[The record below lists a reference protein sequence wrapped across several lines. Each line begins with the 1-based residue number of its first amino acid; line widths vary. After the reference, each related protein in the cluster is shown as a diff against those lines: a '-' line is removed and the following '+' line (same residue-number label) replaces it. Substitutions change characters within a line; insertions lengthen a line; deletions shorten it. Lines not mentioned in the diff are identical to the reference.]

1 MGAVPCGAEPAVGAG
16 RGAGVLRRRGAWR
29 GGARRGG
36 EGRGPAVKARPLARD
51 QPRHRSPGARPPCGE
66 VRGAPVSAGSEGPS
80 QRAPPGTGEG
90 EQGLRFFRPEARERR
105 GVCQSLGG
113 LRGGREPAWRRLVGR
128 RLPSCLENKEP
139 GVGAASAPRHRGL
152 FPAASQEG
160 CRKLFPKSS
169 LGGRNPLL
177 FCSRKGKSGPEVPVA
192 LWPSSSPA

>member
-1 MGAVPCGAEPAVGAG
+1 MGAVPCGDEPAVGAG

-113 LRGGREPAWRRLVGR
+113 LRGGREAAGGQEAALLPGEQRAGRGGGLRSPPPRLVPGGFAGR
-128 RLPSCLENKEP
+128 LSEALP
-139 GVGAASAPRHRGL
+139 
-152 FPAASQEG
+152 
-160 CRKLFPKSS
+160 
-169 LGGRNPLL
+169 
-177 FCSRKGKSGPEVPVA
+177 
-192 LWPSSSPA
+192 